1 MKLPA
6 SAQEI
11 ADVIGRDRA
20 LYLIGKLP
28 KTYPPSTR
36 SLNGAAERVIMYV
49 PKTLKPDHLLVNILG
64 WEDAVKLVQFFGGE
78 ILCPAN
84 CREIYRRFRDKSIAE
99 MLRDGELPEII
110 AELMGVSKKTVANIA
125 KEFQQEE
132 AHGV

>member
-36 SLNGAAERVIMYV
+36 SSNGATERVIMYV
-49 PKTLKPDHLLVNILG
+49 PKTLKPDHSLVNILG
-64 WEDAVKLVQFFGGE
+64 WDDAAKLVRFFGGE

-84 CREIYRRFRDKSIAE
+84 CKEIYRRFRDRSIAE
-99 MLRDGELPEII
+99 MLNDGQLPEFI
-110 AELMGVSKKTVANIA
+110 AELMSVSKKTVANIA
-125 KEFQQEE
+125 KEFAQEE
-132 AHGV
+132 ARGV

>member
-36 SLNGAAERVIMYV
+36 SSNGATERVIMYV
-49 PKTLKPDHLLVNILG
+49 PKTLKPDHSLVNILG
-64 WEDAVKLVQFFGGE
+64 WDDATKLVRFFGGE

-84 CREIYRRFRDKSIAE
+84 CKEIYRRFRDRSIAE
-99 MLRDGELPEII
+99 MLNDGQLPEFI
-110 AELMGVSKKTVANIA
+110 AELMSVSKKTVANIA
-125 KEFQQEE
+125 KEFAQEE
-132 AHGV
+132 ARGV

>member
-1 MKLPA
+1 
-6 SAQEI
+6 
-11 ADVIGRDRA
+11 
-20 LYLIGKLP
+20 
-28 KTYPPSTR
+28 
-36 SLNGAAERVIMYV
+36 
-49 PKTLKPDHLLVNILG
+49 VNILG
-64 WEDAVKLVQFFGGE
+64 WDDAIKLVQFFGGE